1 MGAMFWAIAT
11 AVFAILEIVIPGL
24 VTIWLALAAL
34 IVTVFAGFINNP
46 TVEFVIFAVFS
57 LIFVIFTRPVLRRYI
72 QKADKK
78 FSPQMKGS
86 EIKIEKV
93 VNTDKQKKEYE
104 VKFKGSIWSGV
115 SEEILCKVN
124 NLLKISMPG
133 KAESLNVSIAAG
145 IVMHYIST
153 NLK

>member
-11 AVFAILEIVIPGL
+11 AIFAILEIVIPGL

-34 IVTVFAGFINNP
+34 IVTLLAGFINNSK
-46 TVEFVIFAVFS
+46 VEFLIFSVFS

-72 QKADKK
+72 QKTDKN
-78 FSPQMKGS
+78 FSSQMKGS

-104 VKFKGSIWSGV
+104 VKFKGSIWTAT
-115 SEEILCKVN
+115 SEEFFKAGDIVRIKSFEGNKIILERK
-124 NLLKISMPG
+124 
-133 KAESLNVSIAAG
+133 
-145 IVMHYIST
+145 
-153 NLK
+153 

>member
-34 IVTVFAGFINNP
+34 IVTLLAGFINNP
-46 TVEFVIFAVFS
+46 TVEFLIFAVFS

-72 QKADKK
+72 QKTDKN
-78 FSPQMKGS
+78 FSSQMKGS

-93 VNTDKQKKEYE
+93 VNTDKLKKEYE
-104 VKFKGSIWSGV
+104 VKFKGSIWTGT
-115 SEEILCKVN
+115 SEEFFKAGDIVRIKNFEGNKIILERK
-124 NLLKISMPG
+124 
-133 KAESLNVSIAAG
+133 
-145 IVMHYIST
+145 
-153 NLK
+153 